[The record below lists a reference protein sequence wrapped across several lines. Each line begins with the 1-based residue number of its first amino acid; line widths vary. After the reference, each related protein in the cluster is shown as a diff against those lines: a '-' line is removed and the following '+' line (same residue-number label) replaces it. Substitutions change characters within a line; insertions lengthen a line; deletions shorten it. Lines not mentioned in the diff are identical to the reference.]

1 MTDSD
6 YFWDSVQDVCFRK
19 GGIGDWNLV
28 FLSRFA
34 RVHCPK
40 FSEKKCNC
48 LKLRNLEKNVAIFFG
63 PR

>member
-1 MTDSD
+1 M
-6 YFWDSVQDVCFRK
+6 SVLEKEVL
-19 GGIGDWNLV
+19 GIGIL